1 MLVYKTQT
9 IAFDYEKVLFFALVL
24 TIATACSQTKDS
36 YLEGFKLLSKAYRK
50 TLKTIQKADWE
61 KADEQFTKL
70 KDSYNNFS
78 KQMTSDEKGEVIKLE
93 STYAALKL
101 KKIGDDV
108 KESTKDAFEKVKDT
122 AKDAA
127 KDVKEGA
134 QKAAKKGEKAME
146 GIKDGLK
153 D

>member
-1 MLVYKTQT
+1 MK
-9 IAFDYEKVLFFALVL
+9 KVLFFALVL

-36 YLEGFKLLSKAYRK
+36 YLEGFKLFVESVQKNAQDY
-50 TLKTIQKADWE
+50 TKADWE

-78 KQMTSDEKGEVIKLE
+78 KQMTSDEKGEVIKLD

-122 AKDAA
+122 AKD
-127 KDVKEGA
+127 VKEGA

>member
-1 MLVYKTQT
+1 MK
-9 IAFDYEKVLFFALVL
+9 KVLFFALVL

-36 YLEGFKLLSKAYRK
+36 YLEGFKLFVERK
-50 TLKTIQKADWE
+50 QKN
-61 KADEQFTKL
+61 
-70 KDSYNNFS
+70 SYNNFS

-101 KKIGDDV
+101 KKIGDDL

>member
-1 MLVYKTQT
+1 MK
-9 IAFDYEKVLFFALVL
+9 KVLFFALVL

-36 YLEGFKLLSKAYRK
+36 YLEGFKLFVESVQKNAQDY
-50 TLKTIQKADWE
+50 TKADWE

-101 KKIGDDV
+101 KKIGDNL

-122 AKDAA
+122 A

>member
-1 MLVYKTQT
+1 MK
-9 IAFDYEKVLFFALVL
+9 KVLFFALVL

-36 YLEGFKLLSKAYRK
+36 YLEGFKLFVESVQKNAQDY
-50 TLKTIQKADWE
+50 TKADWE

-122 AKDAA
+122 AKD
-127 KDVKEGA
+127 VKEGA

-146 GIKDGLK
+146 GIKDSLK

>member
-1 MLVYKTQT
+1 MK
-9 IAFDYEKVLFFALVL
+9 KVLFFALVL

-36 YLEGFKLLSKAYRK
+36 YLEGFKLFIESVQKNAQDY
-50 TLKTIQKADWE
+50 TKADWE

-122 AKDAA
+122 AKDTAKDAA

>member
-1 MLVYKTQT
+1 MK
-9 IAFDYEKVLFFALVL
+9 KVLFFALVL

-36 YLEGFKLLSKAYRK
+36 YLEGFKLFVESVQKNAQDY
-50 TLKTIQKADWE
+50 TKADWE

-78 KQMTSDEKGEVIKLE
+78 KQITSDEKGEVIKLE

-101 KKIGDDV
+101 KKIGDDL

-122 AKDAA
+122 A

>member
-1 MLVYKTQT
+1 MK
-9 IAFDYEKVLFFALVL
+9 KVLFFALVL

-36 YLEGFKLLSKAYRK
+36 YLEGFKLFVESVQKNAQDY
-50 TLKTIQKADWE
+50 TKADWE

-101 KKIGDDV
+101 KKIGDDL
-108 KESTKDAFEKVKDT
+108 KESTKDAFEKVIDT
-122 AKDAA
+122 A

>member
-1 MLVYKTQT
+1 MK
-9 IAFDYEKVLFFALVL
+9 KVLFFALVL

-36 YLEGFKLLSKAYRK
+36 YLEGFKLFVESVQKNAQDY
-50 TLKTIQKADWE
+50 TKADWE

-122 AKDAA
+122 AKD
-127 KDVKEGA
+127 VKEGA
-134 QKAAKKGEKAME
+134 QKAAKKVRKQWKGSKTV
-146 GIKDGLK
+146 
-153 D
+153 

>member
-1 MLVYKTQT
+1 MK
-9 IAFDYEKVLFFALVL
+9 KVLFFALVL
-24 TIATACSQTKDS
+24 TIATACSQTKNS
-36 YLEGFKLLSKAYRK
+36 YLEGFKLFVESVQKNAQDY
-50 TLKTIQKADWE
+50 TKADWE

-101 KKIGDDV
+101 KKIGDDL

-122 AKDAA
+122 A

-146 GIKDGLK
+146 GIKTV
-153 D
+153 

>member
-1 MLVYKTQT
+1 MK
-9 IAFDYEKVLFFALVL
+9 KVLFFALVL

-36 YLEGFKLLSKAYRK
+36 YLEGFKLFVESVQKNAQDY
-50 TLKTIQKADWE
+50 TKADWE

-101 KKIGDDV
+101 KKIGDDL

-122 AKDAA
+122 A

-146 GIKDGLK
+146 GIKDRLK

>member
-1 MLVYKTQT
+1 MK
-9 IAFDYEKVLFFALVL
+9 KVLFFALVL
-24 TIATACSQTKDS
+24 TIATACSQTKES
-36 YLEGFKLLSKAYRK
+36 YLEGFKLFVESVQKNAQDY
-50 TLKTIQKADWE
+50 TKADWE

-101 KKIGDDV
+101 KKIGDDL

-122 AKDAA
+122 A

>member
-1 MLVYKTQT
+1 MKK
-9 IAFDYEKVLFFALVL
+9 ELFFALVL

-36 YLEGFKLLSKAYRK
+36 YLEGFKLFVESVQKNAQDY
-50 TLKTIQKADWE
+50 TKADWE

-101 KKIGDDV
+101 KKIGDDL

-122 AKDAA
+122 A

>member
-1 MLVYKTQT
+1 MK
-9 IAFDYEKVLFFALVL
+9 KVLFFALVL

-36 YLEGFKLLSKAYRK
+36 YLEGFKLFIESVQKKAQDY
-50 TLKTIQKADWE
+50 TKADWE

-101 KKIGDDV
+101 KKIGDDM

-122 AKDAA
+122 A

>member
-1 MLVYKTQT
+1 M
-9 IAFDYEKVLFFALVL
+9 
-24 TIATACSQTKDS
+24 
-36 YLEGFKLLSKAYRK
+36 SKAYK
-50 TLKTIQKADWE
+50 KNAQDYTKADWE

-101 KKIGDDV
+101 KKIGDDL
-108 KESTKDAFEKVKDT
+108 KESTKDAFEKV
-122 AKDAA
+122 KDAA

>member
-1 MLVYKTQT
+1 MK
-9 IAFDYEKVLFFALVL
+9 KVLFFTLVL

-36 YLEGFKLLSKAYRK
+36 YLEGFKLFVESVQKNAQDY
-50 TLKTIQKADWE
+50 TKADWE

-101 KKIGDDV
+101 KKIGDDL
-108 KESTKDAFEKVKDT
+108 KESTKDAFEKV
-122 AKDAA
+122 KDAA

>member
-1 MLVYKTQT
+1 MK
-9 IAFDYEKVLFFALVL
+9 KVLFLALVL
-24 TIATACSQTKDS
+24 AIATACSQTKES
-36 YLEGFKLLSKAYRK
+36 YLNGFKLFVESVQKNAQDY
-50 TLKTIQKADWE
+50 TKADWE

-70 KDSYNNFS
+70 KDSYNKFS
-78 KQMTSDEKGEVIKLE
+78 EQMTSNEKDEIVKLE

-101 KKIGDDV
+101 KKIGNDL
-108 KESTKDAFEKVKDT
+108 KEGAKDT

-127 KDVKEGA
+127 KDVKEGT
-134 QKAAKKGEKAME
+134 QKAVKKGEKAME

>member
-1 MLVYKTQT
+1 MK
-9 IAFDYEKVLFFALVL
+9 KVLFFALVL

-36 YLEGFKLLSKAYRK
+36 YLEGFKLFVESV
-50 TLKTIQKADWE
+50 QKNAQDYTKDDWE

-101 KKIGDDV
+101 KKIGDDL

-122 AKDAA
+122 A

>member
-1 MLVYKTQT
+1 MK
-9 IAFDYEKVLFFALVL
+9 KVLFFALVL
-24 TIATACSQTKDS
+24 TIATACSQTKYS
-36 YLEGFKLLSKAYRK
+36 YLEGFKLFVESVQKNAQDY
-50 TLKTIQKADWE
+50 TKADWE

-101 KKIGDDV
+101 KKIGDDL

-122 AKDAA
+122 A

>member
-1 MLVYKTQT
+1 MK
-9 IAFDYEKVLFFALVL
+9 KVLFFALVL

-36 YLEGFKLLSKAYRK
+36 YLEGFKLFVESVQKNAQDY
-50 TLKTIQKADWE
+50 TKADWE

-108 KESTKDAFEKVKDT
+108 KESTKDAFEKVKD
-122 AKDAA
+122 AA